1 MTVYYPDNLVFS
13 GDLNRLS
20 IIKNTTA
27 THVEISFI
35 IDGYTYNENLYFL
48 TSDITFSMSKIL
60 NLLFTR
66 SYNNNFDTVK
76 DFFFTVKLYNNTSL
90 LDTFNLS
97 IETVILG
104 GRRVFDKL
112 GVVKNIEEFD
122 FNAEIGLLSIGYYF
136 EYPSDVFAVHESSAE
151 FIDRVE
157 GLTHLGLADISGGY
171 TYWLSW
177 TVYNFMLNSGFA
189 YMSGSNFWTSS
200 TFAGCST
207 TFGIT
212 VANKLQFICPD
223 VSCGDTLTI
232 QYNGRTFVEGQ
243 LYSITINIDTI
254 NNPSGNPMYLKAEI
268 GGVQSIAMTTTGVQT
283 VFITA
288 GAGGVLKLI
297 AYMDADTSGFGTH
310 SFSATSI
317 VVTDLIEHRI
327 NLNQDCDGS
336 GAKIAIKFLNRFGF
350 WRGYHVYLKS
360 ENINSI
366 NGIKLPFLEYN
377 YTELN
382 NTFAEINKGETQSI
396 NVFRENL
403 SKEIANDF
411 SDIISSNHVHLYDEV
426 NSVWIPIK
434 VQTNTFNMI
443 EKENLFDVNLNLL
456 LQVGNE

>member
-1 MTVYYPDNLVFS
+1 
-13 GDLNRLS
+13 
-20 IIKNTTA
+20 
-27 THVEISFI
+27 
-35 IDGYTYNENLYFL
+35 
-48 TSDITFSMSKIL
+48 
-60 NLLFTR
+60 
-66 SYNNNFDTVK
+66 
-76 DFFFTVKLYNNTSL
+76 
-90 LDTFNLS
+90 
-97 IETVILG
+97 
-104 GRRVFDKL
+104 
-112 GVVKNIEEFD
+112 
-122 FNAEIGLLSIGYYF
+122 
-136 EYPSDVFAVHESSAE
+136 
-151 FIDRVE
+151 
-157 GLTHLGLADISGGY
+157 
-171 TYWLSW
+171 
-177 TVYNFMLNSGFA
+177 
-189 YMSGSNFWTSS
+189 
-200 TFAGCST
+200 
-207 TFGIT
+207 
-212 VANKLQFICPD
+212 
-223 VSCGDTLTI
+223 
-232 QYNGRTFVEGQ
+232 
-243 LYSITINIDTI
+243 
-254 NNPSGNPMYLKAEI
+254 MYLKAEI
-268 GGVQSIAMTTTGVQT
+268 GGVQSVAMTTTGVQT